1 MSGPPAFRRI
11 LVPLDGSRLALRILE
26 PLERLVLD
34 GPTELTLL
42 RVVDPRSPVE
52 HDRLPAA
59 ELAMQLQL
67 GVVRERLGLGVRMRL
82 ELVRGA
88 PAEEIVRYAQGTGQE
103 LVAMATHGRSG
114 VERLL
119 RGSVAEEVLRTCDVP
134 LLLCNPRAL
143 DGGRSDARFRQLLV
157 ALDGSARSERVLPV
171 VERVA
176 TAHQSHVR
184 TLRVE
189 VSPEPRQATRPRQ
202 PAALAGAVERLS
214 AAGLEAD
221 ASLTCGDVVVE
232 LLLASQQADLLAMA
246 THGRSGASRWWFGSV
261 TEEVLRQA
269 RCPLLVVRTA

>member
-1 MSGPPAFRRI
+1 VSGPPVFGRI

-26 PLERLVLD
+26 PLERLVLE

-67 GVVRERLGLGVRMRL
+67 RIVRERLGLDVRMRL
-82 ELVRGA
+82 ELVRGD

-114 VERLL
+114 VGRLL

-143 DGGRSDARFRQLLV
+143 DDGRLDARFRRVLV

-176 TAHQSHVR
+176 TAHQSLVT

-189 VSPEPRQATRPRQ
+189 VSPVSPPRQ
-202 PAALAGAVERLS
+202 LAPSSGPVERLA

-221 ASLTCGDVVVE
+221 ALLACGDVVAE
-232 LLLASQQADLLAMA
+232 LLEASQEADLLAMA

-269 RCPLLVVRTA
+269 RCPLLVVRAA